1 MSKLEVVKGKLVFK
15 TLVIVL
21 FLLASVH
28 LDLTLAPAKQWKP
41 NATVFSYGPL
51 AGEAGVDETETIIG
65 EKSTHKVK
73 EGESLLD
80 IARLHHLGYQE
91 LIRANSGVDPWV
103 PPVGLEIN
111 IPSAWIIPRESYQGF
126 VLNIPEMRLYYYL
139 PNSRIMTFPL
149 GIGMEGWDTPAG
161 KYYIGEKRKD
171 PIWYVP
177 ASIQAEMEE
186 PRKFILPGPDNPLG
200 SHWMR
205 LSKTTYGIHG
215 TNNPWAVGRYVT
227 HGCIR
232 LYPEDI
238 AFLFPRVPPKMPVE
252 IIYKHTKV
260 GLKGGKAYFQV
271 FRYRGMEDSVLFMN
285 LIRQV
290 RKLKLAVNLRG
301 MRELLRNA
309 EDGALIPVPLQ

>member
-1 MSKLEVVKGKLVFK
+1 MFK
-15 TLVIVL
+15 TLIIVL
-21 FLLASVH
+21 FRLSSVH
-28 LDLTLAPAKQWKP
+28 LYFALAPAEEWKP
-41 NATVFSYGPL
+41 NAQVYSYGPMG
-51 AGEAGVDETETIIG
+51 GEMGRDEAETIIG
-65 EKSTHKVK
+65 EMRKHKVK

-80 IARLHHLGYQE
+80 IARLYHLGYQE

-139 PNSRIMTFPL
+139 PDSRIMTFPL

-161 KYYIGEKRKD
+161 KYWIGEKRKD

-177 ASIQAEMEE
+177 ASIQEEMEE
-186 PRKFILPGPDNPLG
+186 PRKFIPAGPDNPLG

-238 AFLFPRVPPKMPVE
+238 AYLFPRVPTKTPVE
-252 IIYKHTKV
+252 IIYQHTQV

-271 FRYRGMEDSVLFMN
+271 FRYRGMEDSALFMD

-301 MRELLRNA
+301 MRELLRHA